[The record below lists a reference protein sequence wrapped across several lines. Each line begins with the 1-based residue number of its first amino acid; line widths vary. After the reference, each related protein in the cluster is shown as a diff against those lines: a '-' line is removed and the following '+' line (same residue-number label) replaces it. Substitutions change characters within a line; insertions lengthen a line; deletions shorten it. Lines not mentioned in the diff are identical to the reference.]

1 MNKNQNDWKVE
12 LRKATRSSLISIT
25 NETDFQLQRI
35 SCKLQQGMLRL
46 IPPEIIPP
54 KSNIE
59 FGTESNAFMTG
70 TKGSVIYIVLPPSS
84 SPINVGSIQSLTHLQ
99 SLKLW
104 DPLVY
109 IIIEWSTP
117 YWSQHS
123 CSIQVQPQQNSSLL
137 NVKSNLSQRE
147 INKQIHSE
155 VLMFIHNNDSNG
167 EIQFKIYKNSLSN
180 SGNGS
185 GSSNNNNLNNSN
197 NSIGSGGNGGSSNGS
212 SPSMSPQFTSISK
225 TNSPQIINTSSN
237 NLNSNNNNKPIFS
250 IVDND
255 YTSSQSTSSIP
266 VVAGINSNS
275 NSNNNNNNTSSTS
288 ISSPNSS
295 FSSSLPSF
303 FSNNFPLPW
312 SNDGF
317 GVDGG
322 WKANVKR
329 GSRGQ
334 FITIRNNTSKHL
346 IRRNQTCLN
355 SGRWCEP
362 PPEGIPP
369 NSMIEF
375 GSVSSGF
382 TTGTDGVIHY
392 HSQGSK
398 SDFRFQFNNPL
409 MGKSSFTY
417 HCPNGFNVEEKYTDG
432 NISSVSFT
440 INEGDSQTIQKQI
453 PDSPLPTAPFKTD
466 PKQVFINDDSIRI
479 FSFNVGSINVKESG
493 KELMNNNNNNN
504 NNNSNS
510 NNNNNN
516 DQNKDKDNQMLN
528 NSNLINKRIEQI
540 SKNLINFSEKYDII
554 LLQEVFLDSSKDILI
569 KNLKIYYPYII
580 DRCGENSGLFFA
592 SRFPPLWNEF
602 RQFNN
607 GIGSDVK
614 YGKGVQGVK
623 LDISTIKENTYLYV
637 FNANLQANPDN
648 SIAWQMVNGDDKQR
662 KAATVRTLQLQSI
675 RDFISTELAMQSSS
689 IANSALLLFG
699 DFNLNAEVEQV
710 ISDHESNSI
719 TLSQIIPELAKK
731 INSKEISLT
740 FSYQL
745 LEYLNDLN
753 IPMRYLGILRSQLQ
767 NNRMKSLVLTEMI
780 TFIIKKDIIEHLTQ
794 RHNQYQSNINEDE
807 QIYRE
812 VVLETFNLIFHYTRK
827 DCIQFWRH
835 HLRKRLRSEFSSSLS
850 EIEQQDWVD
859 LRTHVINLQLFT
871 SLKYSLE
878 ITFNPK
884 AVFQIMKGS
893 RINTKEI
900 IPIPLILPEQIE
912 EIILPPLTS
921 YWGSDSNTD
930 INYFTNIDHLKE
942 QQKKQAQ
949 QQQLQQQQL
958 QLQQQAQQAQ
968 QQNSNINIINTIES
982 SQIQQNNNIQIYL
995 KQTDEYNN
1003 MLKILG
1009 NPVDLFRE
1017 SNPFSPGYTIHQS
1030 LNQRVEKP
1038 SVKERVDYILN
1049 FKLSPN
1055 FGDHEGRNQLLKLE
1069 CTETNIV
1076 PMGATPQT
1084 RLSNHFALE
1093 CILHIKKK

>member
-54 KSNIE
+54 KSSIE
-59 FGTESNAFMTG
+59 FGSESNAFMTG
-70 TKGSVIYIVLPPSS
+70 TKGSVIYIVLPPSVA
-84 SPINVGSIQSLTHLQ
+84 PINVGSIQSLTHLQ

-109 IIIEWSTP
+109 IVIEWSTP
-117 YWSQHS
+117 YWSQHN
-123 CSIQVQPQQNSSLL
+123 CNIQVQPQQNSSLL
-137 NVKSNLSQRE
+137 NVRSNLSQRE

-167 EIQFKIYKNSLSN
+167 DIQFKVYKNSLSS
-180 SGNGS
+180 SGNS
-185 GSSNNNNLNNSN
+185 NLNNSN
-197 NSIGSGGNGGSSNGS
+197 NSIGGGGSSNGS

-225 TNSPQIINTSSN
+225 TNSPQINTSSN
-237 NLNSNNNNKPIFS
+237 NINNNNNNSKPIFS

-255 YTSSQSTSSIP
+255 YTSSQSSSTSSIP
-266 VVAGINSNS
+266 VVAGTNSGNS
-275 NSNNNNNNTSSTS
+275 TN
-288 ISSPNSS
+288 ISSPSPSPSPSTSSNSS

-317 GVDGG
+317 GVDGS

-334 FITIRNNTSKHL
+334 FITIRNNTTKHL
-346 IRRNQTCLN
+346 IRRNQTSLS

-369 NSMIEF
+369 NSVVEF

-382 TTGTDGVIHY
+382 TTGTDGVVHY

-432 NISSVSFT
+432 NISSVYFT
-440 INEGDSQTIQKQI
+440 INEGDSPTAKQQQF
-453 PDSPLPTAPFKTD
+453 DSPLPTPPIKTD
-466 PKQVFINDDSIRI
+466 PKQVFINDDSVRI
-479 FSFNVGSINVKESG
+479 FSFNVGSINVKECG
-493 KELMNNNNNNN
+493 KDLINMNNNNGG
-504 NNNSNS
+504 NS
-510 NNNNNN
+510 NNKQ
-516 DQNKDKDNQMLN
+516 DQNKEKDNQMLN

-554 LLQEVFLDSSKDILI
+554 LLQEVFLDSSKDILV

-614 YGKGVQGVK
+614 YSKGVQGVK
-623 LDISTIKENTYLYV
+623 LDISTIRENTYLYV

-689 IANSALLLFG
+689 IANSALLMVG

-710 ISDHESNSI
+710 ISDNEGNSI

-731 INSKEISLT
+731 INNKEITVT

-745 LEYLNDLN
+745 LEHLNDLN

-780 TFIIKKDIIEHLTQ
+780 TYIIKKDIIEHLTQ
-794 RHNQYQSNINEDE
+794 RHNQHQSNINEDE

-812 VVLETFNLIFHYTRK
+812 VVLDTFNLIFHYTRK

-900 IPIPLILPEQIE
+900 IPIPLIQLEQIE

-949 QQQLQQQQL
+949 QQQQQQ
-958 QLQQQAQQAQ
+958 QQQAQQQ
-968 QQNSNINIINTIES
+968 PNNTNIINTIES

-995 KQTDEYNN
+995 KPTDEYSN

-1017 SNPFSPGYTIHQS
+1017 SNPFSPGYTIHQA
-1030 LNQRVEKP
+1030 LNQRVEK
-1038 SVKERVDYILN
+1038 SSLKERVDYILN